1 MPTSSTA
8 SPTPDSVLSLAGSEL
23 ARAVYRTANT
33 LLANSPDAEE
43 VTLDVLVSLRKKL
56 MEVGQDGLEAWLP
69 SLPGWLDRAAV
80 NKAKSRAA
88 KQKHH
93 SSTLAELAVLTEQ
106 LSASES
112 RQSAAAQL
120 VREVLAYFPRRHRF
134 VFVLKYGLGHTDAD
148 IAELTGLDAATVA
161 RTSSG
166 VAQKLREYGS
176 KQPMPRAML
185 EGMAPGLE
193 DNPLRH
199 YVEVFGRADE
209 VIEARIQRR
218 FETWLRDDPS
228 YELSSDDHSFHD
240 QSFSGAGLRV
250 ADVMAA
256 VADAEREMR
265 ARGDDAG
272 EPGSDSE
279 PEPASELEPGQE
291 SLSDAE
297 STVYRERRGPW
308 VFATAALLAVM
319 GLTFM
324 QWRTS
329 RELERLADGLATLE
343 HERLGH
349 ATDNKGPVLL
359 EPGTSV
365 KLAHDSRAEPSKD
378 ATIELLRN
386 EPNGAEFRLTA
397 GSLALHV
404 KPAEG
409 TTWVVHDGRYDIST
423 SGARLRVVHTSSV
436 PEVEVFEGKV
446 QVTGGLLGAEGVE
459 VSASNYSLA
468 ATIRARGEVPIA
480 ELVPY
485 AAVDPKQL
493 QALATDEV
501 YGRALVLRASD
512 EAGAEELLR
521 NIVARGSDDWVSELA
536 FEQLRTLVDPN
547 ERLALQVAYAERFPD
562 GQFAEAFAAI
572 VCQEQ
577 PQDAGEGGAKKGAKK
592 GAEER
597 KDDSSDD
604 EAEDPDAEVGDCWTE
619 FALTYP
625 NSLFGP

>member
-1 MPTSSTA
+1 MPTHANS

-33 LLANSPDAEE
+33 LLANSANAEE

-56 MEVGQDGLEAWLP
+56 TEVGQDGLEAWLP

-80 NKAKSRAA
+80 HKAKGRAA

-93 SSTLAELAVLTEQ
+93 SSTLAELAVLAEQ
-106 LSASES
+106 VEASES
-112 RQSAAAQL
+112 REAATAQL

-148 IAELTGLDAATVA
+148 IAELAGLDANTVA
-161 RTSSG
+161 RTLTA
-166 VAQKLREYGS
+166 VAHKLREYGS

-185 EGMAPGLE
+185 EGMAPGIE

-209 VIEARIQRR
+209 VTEARIQRR
-218 FETWLRDDPS
+218 FEAWLRDDPS
-228 YELSSDDHSFHD
+228 HELSADDHSFHD
-240 QSFSGAGLRV
+240 QSFSGVGLRV
-250 ADVMAA
+250 EDVMAA
-256 VADAEREMR
+256 VAA
-265 ARGDDAG
+265 ATANA
-272 EPGSDSE
+272 E
-279 PEPASELEPGQE
+279 PEP
-291 SLSDAE
+291 DAE
-297 STVYRERRGPW
+297 LDTEANIESDPELPVVREGRGPW
-308 VFATAALLAVM
+308 VVASLAALAVVGLAV
-319 GLTFM
+319 M

-329 RELERLADGLATLE
+329 QALARLADGLATLE
-343 HERLGH
+343 HAGH
-349 ATDNKGPVLL
+349 VSADKGPVLL
-359 EPGTSV
+359 EPGASV
-365 KLAHDSRAEPSKD
+365 ELAHDGRAEPSKD

-386 EPNGAEFRLTA
+386 EPSGAEFRLTA

-404 KPAEG
+404 QAAEG
-409 TTWVVHDGRYDIST
+409 AAWVVHDGRYDIST
-423 SGARLRVVHTSSV
+423 SGARFRVTHTSSV

-446 QVTGGLLGAEGVE
+446 QVTGGLLGADGVE
-459 VSASNYSLA
+459 VAAATYSLA
-468 ATIRARGEVPIA
+468 AAIRARGEVPIA

-493 QALATDEV
+493 HALATDEV
-501 YGRALVLRASD
+501 YGRALALRVSD
-512 EAGAEELLR
+512 EAGAEAMLR
-521 NIVARGSDDWVSELA
+521 EIVARGSDDWVSELA
-536 FEQLRTLVDPN
+536 FEQLRTLVDPA

-577 PQDAGEGGAKKGAKK
+577 AKAAAKPPDENADADA
-592 GAEER
+592 
-597 KDDSSDD
+597 
-604 EAEDPDAEVGDCWTE
+604 PDAEASPREGSGSGRGPNDCWTE

>member
-1 MPTSSTA
+1 MPTSTTA

-33 LLANSPDAEE
+33 LLASSPDAEE

-56 MEVGQDGLEAWLP
+56 TEVGQDGLEAWLP

-80 NKAKSRAA
+80 NKAKGRAA

-93 SSTLAELAVLTEQ
+93 SSTLSELAMLAEQ
-106 LSASES
+106 VAGSES
-112 RQSAAAQL
+112 RPSVAALL

-148 IAELTGLDAATVA
+148 IAELTGLDAATVT
-161 RTSSG
+161 RTLSG
-166 VAQKLREYGS
+166 VAHKLREYGS

-199 YVEVFGRADE
+199 YVEVFGRPDE
-209 VIEARIQRR
+209 VTEARIQRR

-228 YELSSDDHSFHD
+228 QELSADDHSFHD

-256 VADAEREMR
+256 VAAAKAQAEPDEQ
-265 ARGDDAG
+265 A
-272 EPGSDSE
+272 E
-279 PEPASELEPGQE
+279 PEPEPTPEPEPDVELVVREP
-291 SLSDAE
+291 
-297 STVYRERRGPW
+297 RGAW
-308 VFATAALLAVM
+308 VFATLASLAVL
-319 GLTFM
+319 GLAFM

-343 HERLGH
+343 RADPGEL
-349 ATDNKGPVLL
+349 ADKGPVLL
-359 EPGTSV
+359 EPGASV
-365 KLAHDSRAEPSKD
+365 ELAHDGRAEPSKD

-386 EPNGAEFRLTA
+386 EPDGAEFRLTA

-409 TTWVVHDGRYDIST
+409 ATWVVHDGRYDIST
-423 SGARLRVVHTSSV
+423 GGARFRVTHTSSV
-436 PEVEVFEGKV
+436 PEVEVYEGKV
-446 QVTGGLLGAEGVE
+446 QVVGGLLGASGVE
-459 VSASNYSLA
+459 VAAANYSLA

-485 AAVDPKQL
+485 AAVDPQQL
-493 QALATDEV
+493 HALATDEV

-512 EAGAEELLR
+512 EAGAKALLR
-521 NIVARGSDDWVSELA
+521 EIVGRGSDDWVSELA

-562 GQFAEAFAAI
+562 GQFA
-572 VCQEQ
+572 
-577 PQDAGEGGAKKGAKK
+577 
-592 GAEER
+592 
-597 KDDSSDD
+597 
-604 EAEDPDAEVGDCWTE
+604 
-619 FALTYP
+619 
-625 NSLFGP
+625 

>member
-1 MPTSSTA
+1 MSTHA
-8 SPTPDSVLSLAGSEL
+8 TGSPTPDSVLSLAGSEL

-33 LLANSPDAEE
+33 LLASSADAEE

-56 MEVGQDGLEAWLP
+56 AEVGQDELPAWLP

-80 NKAKSRAA
+80 NKAKGRAA

-93 SSTLAELAVLTEQ
+93 SRTLAELAMLAELVE
-106 LSASES
+106 ASES
-112 RQSAAAQL
+112 RQLAAAQL

-161 RTSSG
+161 RTLSG
-166 VAQKLREYGS
+166 VAHKLREYGS

-209 VIEARIQRR
+209 VTEARIQRR

-228 YELSSDDHSFHD
+228 QELSSDDHSFHD

-250 ADVMAA
+250 ADVRAA
-256 VADAEREMR
+256 VAAATADAEQQRQ
-265 ARGDDAG
+265 A
-272 EPGSDSE
+272 EPGSDGD
-279 PEPASELEPGQE
+279 PNPELEPDVE
-291 SLSDAE
+291 PP
-297 STVYRERRGPW
+297 VYRERRGPW
-308 VFATAALLAVM
+308 VVATVASLAVF
-319 GLTFM
+319 GLALM

-343 HERLGH
+343 HAGSGQ
-349 ATDNKGPVLL
+349 AADKAPVLL
-359 EPGTSV
+359 EPGAFV
-365 KLAHDSRAEPSKD
+365 ELAHDGRAEPSKD
-378 ATIELLRN
+378 ATIEQLRN
-386 EPNGAEFRLTA
+386 DPDGAEFRLTA

-404 KPAEG
+404 KPAEDV
-409 TTWVVHDGRYDIST
+409 TWVVHDGRYDIST
-423 SGARLRVVHTSSV
+423 RGARFRVTHTSSV
-436 PEVEVFEGKV
+436 PEVEVFEGNV
-446 QVTGGLLGAEGVE
+446 HVTGGLLGADGVE
-459 VSASNYSLA
+459 VGAANYSLA

-493 QALATDEV
+493 HALATDEV

-512 EAGAEELLR
+512 EDGAKALLR
-521 NIVARGSDDWVSELA
+521 EIVARGSDDWVSELA

-577 PQDAGEGGAKKGAKK
+577 A
-592 GAEER
+592 
-597 KDDSSDD
+597 
-604 EAEDPDAEVGDCWTE
+604 EAEAGDCWTE
-619 FALTYP
+619 FGLTYP